1 MWGTRRD
8 EIAHKWGTRHPA
20 GLYVGPSALGVFWMV
35 GTWGFAPGWYMSR
48 LRRLAADCAL
58 AALGKRYTCG
68 RNEERQWSVVSA
80 QWLVVSKGKDRS
92 GFLRCA
98 AE

>member
-1 MWGTRRD
+1 M
-8 EIAHKWGTRHPA
+8 A
-20 GLYVGPSALGVFWMV
+20 

-68 RNEERQWSVVSA
+68 RNEERQWSVVSG
-80 QWLVVSKGKDRS
+80 QRSVVSGQWSVKAKTEADS
-92 GFLRCA
+92 SAALRNDKMGCGMTTK
-98 AE
+98 E